1 MQNLKTEFRKMLEP
15 RIQIEGPSV
24 FCRIIPNK
32 RDINNTFFIGNSPD
46 GSWEMNGPKDIN
58 STTSKR

>member
-1 MQNLKTEFRKMLEP
+1 MLEP

-32 RDINNTFFIGNSPD
+32 RDINNTFFIGSSPD